1 VKKLIVIAALLFLTV
16 PAWTLAQET
25 GPPPRGLAYAFVG
38 GATHSMGLTTGVG
51 GEVYSSAGLGAGLEL
66 GAAGLTTKGDAY
78 YGSYLTGVGS
88 ADVSYHHFSKAGN
101 RISPFVAGGYT
112 ILFGHNAVLSGKDVK
127 TNGYNLGGGVD
138 LFASKHAGLR
148 FDLRYYGHGGR
159 ILKNRYPDVTEF
171 SFVAFRIAFTFK

>member
-1 VKKLIVIAALLFLTV
+1 MKKLIVVAALVFLTI
-16 PAWTLAQET
+16 PASTPAQET
-25 GPPPRGLAYAFVG
+25 ASPPRGQGYAFVC

-51 GEVYSSAGLGAGLEL
+51 GELYSSTGLGAGLEL

-112 ILFGHNAVLSGKDVK
+112 ILFGHNAGLRGKDVK
-127 TNGYNLGGGVD
+127 TNGYNVGAGAD
-138 LFASKHAGLR
+138 LFASRHAGLR
-148 FDLRYYGHGGR
+148 FDVRYYGHGGR